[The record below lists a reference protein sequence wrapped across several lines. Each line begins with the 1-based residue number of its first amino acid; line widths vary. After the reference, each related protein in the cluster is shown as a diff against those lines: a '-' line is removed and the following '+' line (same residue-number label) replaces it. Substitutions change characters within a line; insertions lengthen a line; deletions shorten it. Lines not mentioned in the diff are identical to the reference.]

1 MPIWIRIN
9 SSWSQCK
16 CFVVAT
22 EPAVLTRRLS
32 NDDMANN
39 ANSGERRFLDIYPAL
54 IKDFS
59 EENH

>member
-1 MPIWIRIN
+1 M
-9 SSWSQCK
+9 WSQCK

-22 EPAVLTRRLS
+22 EPVVLTRRLS

-39 ANSGERRFLDIYPAL
+39 ANSRERRFLDIYPAL